1 MREIFVI
8 VIKNKFPIHHSMM
21 KMLEAQGNFPKNVTT
36 EEEKHQFILSLM
48 FKNVDKMLEKWDARK
63 ENSKH
68 DLDEFEKQKQNI
80 DRKYQEIKDNFSW
93 LKIDSR

>member
-1 MREIFVI
+1 
-8 VIKNKFPIHHSMM
+8 
-21 KMLEAQGNFPKNVTT
+21 MLEAQGSFPKNITT
-36 EEEKHQFILSLM
+36 DEEKHQFILSLM

-63 ENSKH
+63 ATTKH

-93 LKIDSR
+93 LKIDSK